1 MHAPPS
7 PSSLSS
13 RRALGAL
20 VLVTVLVSAVDLAR
34 PASTS
39 VLRGAAASAL
49 GPLER
54 AVAVGGD
61 ARLARVTAER
71 DELARRVAADRDAA
85 AAGRRLTALLGSTSA
100 ARVVPARVIAFGG
113 GVTTGARR
121 VTLDVGSRDGLAVDL
136 PVVAADGLV
145 GRVVAVSDWTSDVAV
160 LGDRDVTVG
169 VRVGARGTLGA
180 VAAGSATATPGSA
193 TAGAPPRAAG
203 RLGLTLVQQGTVR
216 AGEVVTTLGSV
227 GGGPYPP
234 GLRVG
239 TVTSVDPP
247 RGQLTATASVRP
259 AVDPTTLDVVGV
271 LLPTTRAAAR
281 PPVAGT
287 AP

>member
-1 MHAPPS
+1 M
-7 PSSLSS
+7 SSVSSRSS

-20 VLVTVLVSAVDLAR
+20 VLVTLLVTATDLAR

-39 VLRGAAASAL
+39 VLRTAAATVL

-54 AVAVGGD
+54 AVAVGGN
-61 ARLARVTAER
+61 ARLGRVTAER
-71 DELARRVAADRDAA
+71 DQLARRVAADRDAA
-85 AAGRRLTALLGSTSA
+85 RTARRLTALLGSTSA

-113 GVTTGARR
+113 AATTGARR
-121 VTLDVGSRDGLAVDL
+121 VTLDAGSRDGLAVDL

-180 VAAGSATATPGSA
+180 VAAAGTATG
-193 TAGAPPRAAG
+193 TAGTAAVPRAAG

-216 AGEVVTTLGSV
+216 AGEAVTTLGSV

-239 TVTSVDPP
+239 TVASVDPP

-271 LLPTTRAAAR
+271 LLPTTRVAAR
-281 PPVAGT
+281 TPVAGT
-287 AP
+287 AR

>member
-1 MHAPPS
+1 V
-7 PSSLSS
+7 SSRSS

-20 VLVTVLVSAVDLAR
+20 VLVTLLVTAADLAR

-39 VLRGAAASAL
+39 VLRTAAATVL

-54 AVAVGGD
+54 AVAVDGD
-61 ARLARVTAER
+61 ARLGRVTAER

-85 AAGRRLTALLGSTSA
+85 AAARRLTALLGSTSA

-113 GVTTGARR
+113 GATTGSRR
-121 VTLDVGSRDGLAVDL
+121 VTLDAGSRDGLAVDL

-145 GRVVAVSDWTSDVAV
+145 GRVVAVSDWTSDVAL

-169 VRVGARGTLGA
+169 VRVGGRGTLGA
-180 VAAGSATATPGSA
+180 VTAGSATATAGSA
-193 TAGAPPRAAG
+193 TAGAAPRPAG
-203 RLGLTLVQQGTVR
+203 RLGLTLVEQGTVR
-216 AGEVVTTLGSV
+216 AGEAVTTLGSV

-239 TVTSVDPP
+239 TVASVDPP

-259 AVDPTTLDVVGV
+259 AVDPTTLDVVGI
-271 LLPTTRAAAR
+271 LLPTARAAAR
-281 PPVAGT
+281 TPVGGT
-287 AP
+287 GR